1 MAEEFTPQA
10 TVVGEEETPH
20 LAVAR
25 ERVLNAAGDAMVAE
39 EQPIEVEAE
48 TLATVWLFQS
58 DKEPQRVGLE
68 DVPELI
74 TIESN
79 LVWVDI
85 ARFDEDDL
93 RVLARH
99 LDLDGRMV
107 DSMLTAW
114 SRPRLALFK
123 DRFCLSVTLA
133 QLDLEG
139 PRLQASQVDLVVGD
153 NLLLSAHHQPLPFY
167 EAILSRASHDPDLV
181 RLDSAFM
188 LYIFLEELLA
198 YFDALQQSVQGDV
211 EELQIRALRDSGD
224 EFLTA
229 LLQFKRYVFAFG
241 QVVQQHQPVLQAFLR
256 PDFPYVSNEEVQP
269 HFRSLDDRLARLV
282 DRLDMTRQEVNTT
295 FDIYLSQESHRT
307 NSAMKVLT
315 MVATLLFTATFIEG
329 FFSPSFSGIP
339 SHTVG
344 GFITMAALIAV
355 VAVTTLGIFRWR
367 GWM

>member
-1 MAEEFTPQA
+1 MAEEIAPRV

-20 LAVAR
+20 LAAAR
-25 ERVLNAAGDAMVAE
+25 ERVLNTAGDAMVAE
-39 EQPIEVEAE
+39 ELPVEVEAE
-48 TLATVWLFQS
+48 TLATVWLFQP
-58 DKEPQRVGLE
+58 DTPPQRVNLE
-68 DVPELI
+68 DVPGLI
-74 TIESN
+74 TVESN

-99 LDLDGRMV
+99 LDLDRGMV

-114 SRPRLALFK
+114 SRPRLALFNN
-123 DRFCLSVTLA
+123 RFYLSVTLA
-133 QLDLEG
+133 QLDPAG

-153 NLLLSAHHQPLPFY
+153 NFLRTAHHQPLPFY
-167 EAILSRASHDPDLV
+167 DAILSRASHDPDLV

-188 LYIFLEELLA
+188 LYIVLEELLG
-198 YFDALQQSVQGDV
+198 YFDALQESVQGEV
-211 EELQIRALRDSGD
+211 EELQIRALRDSGTA
-224 EFLTA
+224 FLAA

-241 QVVQQHQPVLQAFLR
+241 QVVQQHHPVLRAFLR
-256 PDFPYVSNEEVQP
+256 PDFPYVSDEEVQP

-295 FDIYLSQESHRT
+295 FDIYLSHESHRT
-307 NSAMKVLT
+307 NLAMKVLT

-344 GFITMAALIAV
+344 GFITMAVLIAV
-355 VAVTTLGIFRWR
+355 VAIATLGIFRWR

>member
-1 MAEEFTPQA
+1 MAEEIVPGA

-20 LAVAR
+20 LAAAR

-39 EQPIEVEAE
+39 ELPIEVEAE
-48 TLATVWLFQS
+48 TLATVWLFQ
-58 DKEPQRVGLE
+58 DRVAPQRVELE
-68 DVPELI
+68 DVPKLI
-74 TIESN
+74 TVESN
-79 LVWVDI
+79 LVWIDI
-85 ARFDEDDL
+85 AQFDEDDL
-93 RVLARH
+93 RVLARY
-99 LDLDGRMV
+99 LDLHAGMV

-114 SRPRLALFK
+114 SRPRLARFD
-123 DRFCLSVTLA
+123 DRFYVSVTLA
-133 QLDLEG
+133 QLDPDG

-188 LYIFLEELLA
+188 LYIVLEELLG
-198 YFDALQQSVQGDV
+198 YFDALQETVQGDV
-211 EELQIRALRDSGD
+211 EDLQIRALRDNGTQ
-224 EFLTA
+224 FLSS

-241 QVVQQHQPVLQAFLR
+241 QVVQQHHPVFRAFLR

-269 HFRSLDDRLARLV
+269 HFRSLDERLQRLV
-282 DRLDMTRQEVNTT
+282 DRFDMTRQEVNTT
-295 FDIYLSQESHRT
+295 FDIYLSHESHRT

-329 FFSPSFSGIP
+329 FFSPSFAGIP
-339 SHTVG
+339 THTAG
-344 GFITMAALIAV
+344 GFITMAVSIAV
-355 VAVTTLGIFRWR
+355 AAAGALGVFRWR